1 MANFVQWA
9 MGVNSLLSNN
19 KITPEIWDFRDKQGG
34 SIFGNVKVIDIGI
47 DDNGSAVSQPVE
59 ENSFFSYNK
68 TSEPQQIQCTL
79 CFEGTVQ
86 YLQSSLNIVK
96 RYKKGMDLISIV
108 TPYAEYENMTLES
121 FSHTRD
127 VTNGCGLLYVKC
139 AFREI
144 EQVQVAYS
152 QTDVS
157 ELPPPINPIT
167 GNSTIQC
174 FRNSTSPF
182 PNFDISGV
190 TSLNIGTRLIFITLV
205 TSFSATSKS
214 LAISTSRCV

>member
-9 MGVNSLLSNN
+9 MGVYSLLSKN
-19 KITPEIWDFRDKQGG
+19 KTTAEIWDFRDKQGT
-34 SIFGNVKVIDIGI
+34 SVFGNVKVIDIGV

-86 YLQSSLNIVK
+86 YLQSCLNIVK
-96 RYKKGMDLISIV
+96 RYKKGMDLLSIV
-108 TPYAEYENMTLES
+108 TPYAEYESMTLES

-127 VTNGCGLLYVKC
+127 VTNGCGLLYVQC
-139 AFREI
+139 VFREI

-157 ELPPPINPIT
+157 ELPPPISSGDAANPSDASTQDT
-167 GNSTIQC
+167 GMTG
-174 FRNSTSPF
+174 TSSGTSSQQESAQKSRSKAR
-182 PNFDISGV
+182 DIYDSIKG
-190 TSLNIGTRLIFITLV
+190 
-205 TSFSATSKS
+205 AK
-214 LAISTSRCV
+214 